1 MDKEVEEVDKEKP
14 KQPGKSTAQPVIE
27 NVINS
32 TGEGNK
38 RKGPLTR
45 AIK

>member
-1 MDKEVEEVDKEKP
+1 MEEVEKEKP
-14 KQPGKSTAQPVIE
+14 KQPGKSAAQPVIE

-32 TGEGNK
+32 TGDEGNK

>member
-1 MDKEVEEVDKEKP
+1 MEKEVEEVEKEKP
-14 KQPGKSTAQPVIE
+14 KQPGKSAAQPVIE

-45 AIK
+45 AKK